1 MGSALHARFQEDA
14 QPRQTAA
21 VAITAAQTS
30 TAHPTADFFIFF
42 NNLKF

>member
-14 QPRQTAA
+14 QPQQTAA
-21 VAITAAQTS
+21 AGITVVQTS
-30 TAHPTADFFIFF
+30 TAHPTADFYFF